1 MKYDKPGNS
10 GIQIRSRQRE
20 RDGLV
25 TGYQIEI
32 DQSERKWTGGFY
44 EERGRAWFTPLVG
57 DSHAETR
64 EAFKLSEWNLMVIK
78 ADGDHFQTWVNGVP
92 VADYYDTDKEFAASE
107 GFIGLQVHWPVS
119 PDASGKLRWKNLRLK
134 ELD

>member
-1 MKYDKPGNS
+1 M
-10 GIQIRSRQRE
+10 
-20 RDGLV
+20 V